1 MDDTEEVIMGLGKL
15 VKGVGKAAKGA
26 AKGAGRAAAGAG
38 KQVGKTARGAGKAA
52 TAAAKFSASAAKK
65 VAKEAKK
72 LEKPLDTA
80 TSILA
85 VVGGPA
91 GIEAKL
97 VKDAVK
103 FGLKNASHPEK
114 IMQGAAKGL
123 AQFVKD
129 PGCAIWQ
136 TNPQWWQVVAAL
148 TAAKNA
154 KVVKTR
160 ADAMKFL
167 KHGGTIAAKFGV
179 PKDLADSFFEC
190 AAKKVFS

>member
-1 MDDTEEVIMGLGKL
+1 MGLGKL
-15 VKGVGKAAKGA
+15 VKGVSKAAKGA
-26 AKGAGRAAAGAG
+26 AKGVGRTAARAG
-38 KQVGKTARGAGKAA
+38 KQVERTARGAGKAA
-52 TAAAKFSASAAKK
+52 TSAVKLSASAAKK

-80 TSILA
+80 TDIMA
-85 VVGGPA
+85 VVGGP
-91 GIEAKL
+91 GGLEVKL
-97 VKDAVK
+97 VKEAVK
-103 FGLKNASHPEK
+103 LGLKNAAHPEK

-129 PGCAIWQ
+129 PGCAVWQ
-136 TNPQWWQVVAAL
+136 ANPAWWQVVAAL
-148 TAAKNA
+148 KAARDA
-154 KVVKTR
+154 GVVKTR
-160 ADAMKFL
+160 RDAMNYL